1 MENDQTLIFIER
13 SNLVDK
19 TKLFMNFSLQMF
31 YEKLYSA
38 EPIQTEA
45 MEENMNYIPPSNCF
59 NEDVNNALTSSWT
72 EEETLACVSKAPR
85 NSSLGVDGI
94 PYEIL
99 QILLQHPFFRN
110 LFAKILNIALKESN
124 FPSTWQQT
132 VVVLLPKKGER
143 SQLKNWRPISLI
155 CADAKIFTRLL
166 ATRVNEVLPLLIDI
180 HQTGFMPERFIAD
193 NGATTRLII
202 NIAERFKLPGIALLL
217 DQEKAYDRVHPQY
230 LKACLERFG
239 FPSTLVTSI
248 LSLFFGTSLC
258 INVNGFLT
266 TSIQQARGLRQ
277 GDPLSPLLFNLAIE
291 PFLRSI
297 WSSSLISGF
306 TFPRSI
312 QLGLSNL
319 ARSSPPVKALA
330 YANDV
335 LVFLKGPTEL
345 QVLLQL
351 VSLYGR
357 ASNAK
362 LNRHKTLAVSLSGEE
377 QLEWRTMLNANRI
390 LQWHDNK
397 DPTAAIYLGYPLTS
411 STQQMSNYLD
421 SIITKV
427 KRHADILAQRGLSI
441 QGRSVV
447 ANSLLLSRIWHS
459 IRILCPPQSFF
470 QRIRSIIIKF
480 LRCKNFPSVKFQDCR
495 RPRYAALSPSVAM
508 AYPALMRYYICV
520 LTSSPSAILPLLFS
534 EKRSTDSKKIGCFQ
548 SMFRTLD
555 HIYYKISWTDLNTST
570 AEELPLCRVCPA
582 LLTNEHTYQS
592 PYWKSLLVKDV
603 YGFNVIDG
611 KLTPRGSFPSSQQR
625 NRVIKYLD
633 LVRTSQIAEEDFV
646 LPLKSSPNYAIGGFI
661 SSFGFQHPA
670 PQFDSLFSSPLPDST
685 PVEDLSTKWFRNLD
699 MLPLDSLPPTY
710 PRASK
715 SSWNKFWHV
724 SIPHPARTILWRLYH
739 SKLPTR
745 SRLHRIMP
753 RYSSGQNWC
762 TKLFFSF

>member
-1 MENDQTLIFIER
+1 MLEPPPQWDHFKFMLKGFIQNFTHKLHAKRDCKQDYLQGRRRLLLRQQYIDHATDALKHVESQLDQMYESTASTLALRSGSRWREHGERLNSYFYRTIKSRRQKQAIHELQSSDGQLVRSTQQLNDCAKQ
-13 SNLVDK
+13 
-19 TKLFMNFSLQMF
+19 F

-45 MEENMNYIPPSNCF
+45 MEEILNHIPPSNCF
-59 NEDVNNALTSSWT
+59 NEDVDNALTSSWT
-72 EEETLACVSKAPR
+72 EEEILAYVSKTPR

-230 LKACLERFG
+230 LKACLERFE

-306 TFPRSI
+306 TFPRST
-312 QLGLSNL
+312 QSGLSNL

-330 YANDV
+330 YADDV

-362 LNRHKTLAVSLSGEE
+362 LNHHKTLAVSLSGEE
-377 QLEWRTMLNANRI
+377 QLEWRTMLNANCI

-397 DPTAAIYLGYPLTS
+397 DSTAAIYLGYPLTS

-441 QGRSVV
+441 QGRSMV

-470 QRIRSIIIKF
+470 QRIRSVIIKF
-480 LRCKNFPSVKFQDCR
+480 LRYKNFPSVKFQDCR
-495 RPRYAALSPSVAM
+495 RPRNEGGIAILGPAMQHSALQLRWLIPMLQSTHPASTQESFAT
-508 AYPALMRYYICV
+508 ALMRYHLCV

-534 EKRSTDSKKIGCFQ
+534 
-548 SMFRTLD
+548 
-555 HIYYKISWTDLNTST
+555 
-570 AEELPLCRVCPA
+570 
-582 LLTNEHTYQS
+582 
-592 PYWKSLLVKDV
+592 
-603 YGFNVIDG
+603 
-611 KLTPRGSFPSSQQR
+611 
-625 NRVIKYLD
+625 
-633 LVRTSQIAEEDFV
+633 
-646 LPLKSSPNYAIGGFI
+646 
-661 SSFGFQHPA
+661 
-670 PQFDSLFSSPLPDST
+670 
-685 PVEDLSTKWFRNLD
+685 
-699 MLPLDSLPPTY
+699 
-710 PRASK
+710 
-715 SSWNKFWHV
+715 
-724 SIPHPARTILWRLYH
+724 
-739 SKLPTR
+739 
-745 SRLHRIMP
+745 
-753 RYSSGQNWC
+753 
-762 TKLFFSF
+762 